1 MELFG
6 EIRQKIGIWIL
17 ERKGSRSKRK
27 VSYSNIESIKK
38 IGIVWDA
45 SNNEEFGILSRF
57 FYKMNE
63 KNIKVKI
70 LGFYD
75 GKNLPNNLTAIKFL
89 SCIRNYELD
98 FFYKP
103 VSSVEAA
110 TFIKTRFDV
119 LIDINF
125 DKKFPLYYVSTL
137 STANFKVGLWDSRTR
152 NPIFDLMI
160 ELKKPVRVDNYLEH
174 VMHYLEMIR
183 SDSQDLV
190 EK

>member
-6 EIRQKIGIWIL
+6 EIRQKTGIWIL
-17 ERKGSRSKRK
+17 ERKGSRTKRN
-27 VSYSNIESIKK
+27 VQYSNIESIKK

-45 SNNEEFGILSRF
+45 SNSEEFGILSKF
-57 FYKMNE
+57 YYKMNE
-63 KNIKVKI
+63 KDINVKI
-70 LGFYD
+70 IGYYP
-75 GKNLPNNLTAIKFL
+75 GRELPNNLTAIKFL
-89 SCIRNYELD
+89 SCIRKSELD

-103 VSSVEAA
+103 ILSAEAA

-137 STANFKVGLWDSRTR
+137 STANFKVGLWDSKTK

-160 ELKKPVRVDNYLEH
+160 ELKRPIRVDNYLEH

-183 SDSQDLV
+183 CGSQETQ

>member
-6 EIRQKIGIWIL
+6 EFRQKVGVYIL
-17 ERKGSRSKRK
+17 DRKGSRSKRK
-27 VSYSNIESIKK
+27 VQYSNIESIKK

-45 SNNEEFGILSRF
+45 TNNHEFSILSK
-57 FYKMNE
+57 FYQKMND

-70 LGFYD
+70 LGFYP
-75 GKNLPNNLTAIKFL
+75 GKELPDNITAIKYL
-89 SCIRNYELD
+89 SCIRKPELD

-103 VSSVEAA
+103 IFSVEAA

-137 STANFKVGLWDSRTR
+137 STANFKVGLWDSRIR

-160 ELKKPVRVDNYLEH
+160 EIQRPVNIDDYLAH
-174 VMHYLEMIR
+174 VMHYLEMIK
-183 SDSQDLV
+183 SGSSENP

>member
-1 MELFG
+1 MELLG
-6 EIRQKIGIWIL
+6 EFRQKVGIYIL

-27 VSYSNIESIKK
+27 VHYSNIESIKK

-45 SNNEEFGILSRF
+45 SNNEEFSILTKFHNR
-57 FYKMNE
+57 MNE
-63 KNIKVKI
+63 KNVKVKI
-70 LGFYD
+70 IGYYA
-75 GKNLPNNLTAIKFL
+75 GKDLPNNLTAIKFF
-89 SCIRNYELD
+89 SCIRQPELD

-110 TFIKTRFDV
+110 TFIKTKFDV

-125 DKKFPLYYVSTL
+125 DKKFPLYYVSKL
-137 STANFKVGLWDSRTR
+137 SAANFKVGLWDSENS

-160 ELKKPVRVDNYLEH
+160 ELKKPFRIDNYLDH
-174 VMHYLEMIR
+174 VMHYLEMIK
-183 SDSQDLV
+183 SESPEIV

>member
-1 MELFG
+1 MELLG
-6 EIRQKIGIWIL
+6 EFRQKVGIYIL

-27 VSYSNIESIKK
+27 VHYSNIESIKK

-45 SNNEEFGILSRF
+45 SNNEEFSFLTKF
-57 FYKMNE
+57 HNKMSE
-63 KNIKVKI
+63 KNVKVKI
-70 LGFYD
+70 IGYYA
-75 GKNLPNNLTAIKFL
+75 GRELPNNLTAIKFF
-89 SCIRNYELD
+89 SCIRKPELD

-137 STANFKVGLWDSRTR
+137 STANFKVGLWDSKTS

-160 ELKKPVRVDNYLEH
+160 EMKRPFRIDNYLDH
-174 VMHYLEMIR
+174 VMHYLEMIK
-183 SDSQDLV
+183 SGSPEIV

>member
-1 MELFG
+1 MELLG
-6 EIRQKIGIWIL
+6 EFRQKVGIYIL

-27 VSYSNIESIKK
+27 VHYSNIESIRK

-45 SNNEEFGILSRF
+45 SNNEEFSFLTKF
-57 FYKMNE
+57 HNKMNE
-63 KNIKVKI
+63 KNVKVKI
-70 LGFYD
+70 IGYYS
-75 GKNLPNNLTAIKFL
+75 GKDLPNNLTAIKFF
-89 SCIRNYELD
+89 SCIRQPELD

-125 DKKFPLYYVSTL
+125 EKKFPLYYVSTL
-137 STANFKVGLWDSRTR
+137 SAANFKVGLWDSRTV

-160 ELKKPVRVDNYLEH
+160 ELKKPFRIDNYLDH
-174 VMHYLEMIR
+174 VMHYLEMIK
-183 SDSQDLV
+183 SESPEKV
-190 EK
+190 EE

>member
-6 EIRQKIGIWIL
+6 EFRQKMGIYIL
-17 ERKGSRSKRK
+17 DRKGARSKRK
-27 VSYSNIESIKK
+27 VQYTNIESIKK

-45 SNNEEFGILSRF
+45 SNNEEFSILSKF
-57 FYKMNE
+57 HHKMND
-63 KNIKVKI
+63 KDIKVKI
-70 LGFYD
+70 IGFYAGRD
-75 GKNLPNNLTAIKFL
+75 LPNNLTAIKYF
-89 SCIRNYELD
+89 SCIRKPELD

-103 VSSVEAA
+103 IFSVEAA

-137 STANFKVGLWDSRTR
+137 STANFKVGLWDSRNR

-160 ELKKPVRVDNYLEH
+160 ELQRPVRIEKYLEH
-174 VMHYLEMIR
+174 VMYYLEMIK
-183 SDSQDLV
+183 SESPETVQ
-190 EK
+190 K